1 MTLRFR
7 LLAGHYAVVR
17 LAPDAGVPP
26 WAWKGELASVTRT
39 PHELSVVCL
48 ESAVPPD
55 ERAERGWR
63 VLELQGPIPFSETGI
78 AAAFTTALAVEGI
91 GVFVLSTFDTDYL
104 LVKEADLGPTI
115 AALRARSID
124 VLPGA

>member
-7 LLAGHYAVVR
+7 LLAAHYAVVR
-17 LAPDAGVPP
+17 LAPDTPVPP
-26 WAWKGELASVTRT
+26 WAWSGELASATRT

-48 ESAVPPD
+48 ESAVPPE

-63 VLELQGPIPFSETGI
+63 VLELQGPIPFTETGI

-104 LVKEADLGPTI
+104 LVKTGDLDRTV
-115 AALRARSID
+115 AALRERSIE
-124 VLPGA
+124 VEG